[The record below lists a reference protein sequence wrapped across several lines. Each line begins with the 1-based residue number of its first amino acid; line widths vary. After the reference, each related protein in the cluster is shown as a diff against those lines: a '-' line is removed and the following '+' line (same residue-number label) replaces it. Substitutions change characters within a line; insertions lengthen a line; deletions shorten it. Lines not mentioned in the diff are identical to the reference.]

1 MMKGDFASLFCAKKI
16 DCLSLF
22 HGVGLEVHF
31 LDKASFKTLVEKF
44 ISLTIENSNI
54 SSVNNFRSI
63 GVSVDCILNY

>member
-31 LDKASFKTLVEKF
+31 LDKASFKTLVEK
-44 ISLTIENSNI
+44 
-54 SSVNNFRSI
+54 
-63 GVSVDCILNY
+63 